1 MSALSQIQAPVEGEM
16 NAFESFFKEQMK
28 SEHRLLDK
36 VTNYIVKRKG
46 KQMRPLFVF
55 LSAKL
60 FERPEEPTFVAATM
74 IELLHTA
81 TLVHDDVVDDAQMRR
96 GFFSINA
103 LWKNKI
109 AVLVGDYLL
118 SRGLSLSVKTQQFR
132 LLGIMSKA
140 VKDMAEGELLQQE
153 KSRKLDITEEVY
165 YDIIRQKTA
174 SLISACCESGAASTS
189 ATDEQVKQLALFGE
203 YVGMAFQIKD
213 DLFDYGT
220 TDAIGKPVGIDIQER
235 KLTLPLIHVLG
246 KVDRDTAKKLIRT
259 VRKHNT
265 DKVKVEE
272 LMAQVVQLGG
282 IQYATDKMFE
292 FRDRALEILN
302 QFEDSPARE
311 SLKLLVNYTI
321 ERKK

>member
-1 MSALSQIQAPVEGEM
+1 
-16 NAFESFFKEQMK
+16 
-28 SEHRLLDK
+28 
-36 VTNYIVKRKG
+36 
-46 KQMRPLFVF
+46 
-55 LSAKL
+55 
-60 FERPEEPTFVAATM
+60 
-74 IELLHTA
+74 
-81 TLVHDDVVDDAQMRR
+81 
-96 GFFSINA
+96 
-103 LWKNKI
+103 
-109 AVLVGDYLL
+109 
-118 SRGLSLSVKTQQFR
+118 
-132 LLGIMSKA
+132 MSKA
-140 VKDMAEGELLQQE
+140 VRDMAEGELLQQE

-220 TDAIGKPVGIDIQER
+220 TDDIGKPVGIDIQER

-246 KVDRDTAKKLIRT
+246 KVDRDTAKKKLIRT
-259 VRKHNT
+259 VRKFNT

-272 LMAQVVQLGG
+272 LMAQVVELGG
-282 IQYATDKMFE
+282 IKYATEKMYE
-292 FRDRALEILN
+292 FRDKALDILN

-311 SLKLLVNYTI
+311 SLQLLVNYTI